1 VPNLRRRIRL
11 FYGPFAAPIAVV
23 LSVILLEEAV
33 GLAIPWVQGRLFK
46 HLFDHTGIAPVAQYA
61 ALGVALWTLLNCI
74 GHLRWR
80 YNFTRISQPLKL
92 HIMRLTM
99 ERLTGLSLA
108 QHLDRHSG
116 VKQSTI
122 WEGQK
127 ALESLMRT
135 LVFEVIPMVVEI
147 IAVTVLL
154 AMGHWLLAAL
164 VIAGGAL
171 FALRAWRMNITI
183 SGPLKSL
190 KEDGLRE
197 SKFRNDVMRN
207 MELVQLTAREPR
219 AVRETCD
226 SYGRILDADSA
237 IWLPYNIRAMLRD
250 LLIVGTRGA
259 VLAAGIWL
267 VWHGHADIGALLTWS
282 VWTSTVTNRISNIGW
297 LWRDIMTDLASVKV
311 FLELLEMKSDVREA
325 PHPVRPARFTGR
337 IEFDDVWLSYTQRT
351 RERNG
356 NGDDDTAQPLRGVR
370 ESLRGVSLI
379 IEPGQRVAFVGPSGA
394 GKSTLVYALMRGQDP
409 DRGAIR
415 VDGHNLRDLSLRHWR
430 GRVGIVPQQVFL
442 FDRSLRYNVTWPLD
456 DEALPV
462 ERLDRAIDMACL
474 RERVEGLEYRYET
487 EIGERGIRV
496 SGGERQ
502 RLGIARAIIAE
513 PDVLIFDEA
522 TSNLDA
528 VNERLIHESIR
539 TAGEGRTTIIIAHRL
554 STVRDADR
562 IFVME
567 AGRIVGQGT
576 HDELMAA
583 CPTYRELVEHQMPA

>member
-1 VPNLRRRIRL
+1 MPTLKRRIRL
-11 FYGPFAAPIAVV
+11 FYGPFAFPIALV
-23 LSVILLEEAV
+23 LAIILLEEAV
-33 GLAIPWVQGRLFK
+33 GLTIPWVQGRLFK
-46 HLFDHTGIAPVAQYA
+46 HLFDRAAAPVAGFA
-61 ALGVALWTLLNCI
+61 ALGVALWALLNCI

-80 YNFTRISQPLKL
+80 YNYTRISQPLKM
-92 HIMRLTM
+92 HIMRLTL
-99 ERLTGLSLA
+99 ERITALSLA

-135 LVFEVIPMVVEI
+135 LVFEIAPMVVEI
-147 IAVTVLL
+147 AAVIVLL

-164 VIAGGAL
+164 VILGGVL
-171 FALRAWRMNITI
+171 FALRAYRMNLVI
-183 SGPLKSL
+183 SGPLKQL
-190 KEDGLRE
+190 KEEGLRE

-207 MELVQLTAREPR
+207 MELVQVTAQEPR

-226 SYGRILDADSA
+226 SYGRILESDGD

-250 LLIVGTRGA
+250 LLIVATRAA

-267 VWHGHADIGALLTWS
+267 VWRGYADIGALLTWS
-282 VWTSTVTNRISNIGW
+282 VWTSTVTHRISNIGW
-297 LWRDIMTDLASVKV
+297 LWRDIMSDLASVRV
-311 FLELLEMKSDVREA
+311 FLELLEMEPDVREA
-325 PHPVRPARFTGR
+325 PSPVHLPRFTGR
-337 IEFDDVWLSYTQRT
+337 IEFDDVWLSYASRT
-351 RERNG
+351 REP
-356 NGDDDTAQPLRGVR
+356 NGDDDEPTPRAVR
-370 ESLRGVSLI
+370 ESLRGVTLT

-415 VDGHNLRDLSLRHWR
+415 VDGVDLRDLPLRHWR

-442 FDRSLRYNVTWPLD
+442 FDKSLRYNVTWPLD
-456 DEALPV
+456 DGMAVSE
-462 ERLDRAIDMACL
+462 ERLERAVDMACL
-474 RERVEGLEYRYET
+474 RDRVEGLEYRYDT

-502 RLGIARAIIAE
+502 RVGIARALIAE

-528 VNERLIHESIR
+528 INERLIHEAIR
-539 TAGEGRTTIIIAHRL
+539 TAGEGRTTVIIAHRL

-562 IFVME
+562 IFVMD

-576 HDELMAA
+576 HEELMTS
-583 CPTYRELVEHQMPA
+583 CDVYRELVEHQMPAA